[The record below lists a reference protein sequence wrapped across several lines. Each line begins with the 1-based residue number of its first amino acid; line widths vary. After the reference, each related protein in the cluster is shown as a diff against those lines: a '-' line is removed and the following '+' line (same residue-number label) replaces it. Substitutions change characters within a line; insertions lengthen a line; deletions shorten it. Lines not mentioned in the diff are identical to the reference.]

1 MREAVSSTGLAGRFS
16 KMRVA
21 GEHID
26 KGAIVDDI
34 CPSLVFLDD
43 FSGTIEVAAPAL
55 SGSYG
60 LTPVS

>member
-1 MREAVSSTGLAGRFS
+1 
-16 KMRVA
+16 MRVA